1 MGGTLVKSYGLSTG
15 WKIFAWL
22 FTVGCLA
29 ISVLMF
35 FLPYL
40 DPHMDTSSGTV
51 MGLVLSAFFFF
62 LGGYMAASILKS
74 RFEIWSDR
82 IRDVG
87 IFKTDEIK
95 LDDLAGYRMMDT
107 KGGQVIKFI
116 SRNSPTVIRASLVFD
131 DPVSFQNWVDKNVKN
146 LDEADAREEEKE
158 AETDDHLGGS
168 REERK
173 EKLKAAKQVIKFLG
187 GAALALTLWGFIRP
201 EPYHLVVG
209 LLLAAPL
216 ISIGF
221 LFGFGGAI
229 RFNIDNKTSSVYPS
243 IDAAFLIPIVCLSLR
258 AVLDWHLLAWD
269 AFWVPFSCFTLAL
282 WGFLQM
288 ASQDARSKTSSLLV
302 GVLFCAVWGYGT
314 TVTLNGILD
323 KGVPATYP
331 TQVLAKRISTGK
343 HTSYYLNLAPWG
355 PVAEPKEVD
364 VGSRLY
370 RQKSVGDPMTVYLY
384 GGAFHIPWY
393 FVR

>member
-1 MGGTLVKSYGLSTG
+1 MSETLVKSYGLSTG

-116 SRNSPTVIRASLVFD
+116 SRNSPKVIRASLVFD
-131 DPVSFQNWVDKNVKN
+131 DPVSFQDWVDKNVKN

-158 AETDDHLGGS
+158 AETDDRLGGS
-168 REERK
+168 REERN
-173 EKLKAAKQVIKFLG
+173 EKLKAARQAVKFLG
-187 GAALALTLWGFIRP
+187 GAALVLSLWGIFQ
-201 EPYHLVVG
+201 L
-209 LLLAAPL
+209 
-216 ISIGF
+216 
-221 LFGFGGAI
+221 
-229 RFNIDNKTSSVYPS
+229 
-243 IDAAFLIPIVCLSLR
+243 
-258 AVLDWHLLAWD
+258 
-269 AFWVPFSCFTLAL
+269 
-282 WGFLQM
+282 
-288 ASQDARSKTSSLLV
+288 
-302 GVLFCAVWGYGT
+302 
-314 TVTLNGILD
+314 
-323 KGVPATYP
+323 
-331 TQVLAKRISTGK
+331 
-343 HTSYYLNLAPWG
+343 
-355 PVAEPKEVD
+355 
-364 VGSRLY
+364 
-370 RQKSVGDPMTVYLY
+370 
-384 GGAFHIPWY
+384 
-393 FVR
+393 